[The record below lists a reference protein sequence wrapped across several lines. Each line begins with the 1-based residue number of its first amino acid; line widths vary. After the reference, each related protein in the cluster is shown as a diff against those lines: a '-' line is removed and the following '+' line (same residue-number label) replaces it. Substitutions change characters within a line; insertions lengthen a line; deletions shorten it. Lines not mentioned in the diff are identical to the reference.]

1 MNTIP
6 NSSVHVAM
14 DGQSLYSSA
23 ITQKISASRQ
33 AVNVPIT
40 PNGSQVAQNIEQNL
54 AEIKADSQQLQKM
67 SELVTGRKLQF
78 NVNKDLGSVVVKVV
92 DSTTNQV
99 LKEIPSEDIQKLK
112 LRIRQTIGSLY
123 NKLI

>member
-6 NSSVHVAM
+6 NSSVQVAM
-14 DGQSLYSSA
+14 DGQTLYSSA

-112 LRIRQTIGSLY
+112 LRIRQTIGTLF

>member
-14 DGQSLYSSA
+14 DGQTLYSSA

-33 AVNVPIT
+33 TVNVPIT

-67 SELVTGRKLQF
+67 S
-78 NVNKDLGSVVVKVV
+78 
-92 DSTTNQV
+92 
-99 LKEIPSEDIQKLK
+99 
-112 LRIRQTIGSLY
+112 
-123 NKLI
+123 